1 MKTGKEKEKKLVSEE
16 ATFEIDVP
24 DKYGTIEKLV
34 ASKDYLMMVCQM
46 SRDERVRFFNGY
58 GLCEKFEIVSHGC
71 VGGRC
76 FIEVE
81 FWYEDHGNE

>member
-1 MKTGKEKEKKLVSEE
+1 MKTGKENEKKLVSEE

-24 DKYGTIEKLV
+24 DKYGTIDKLV
-34 ASKDYLMMVCQM
+34 ASKDYLMMICQM
-46 SRDERVRFFNGY
+46 NRDERESFFGYY
-58 GLCEKFEIVSHGC
+58 GLCEKFEIENWGC

-76 FIEVE
+76 FIKVL